1 MRSKIHV
8 VFWAFLV
15 VVMGVFMI
23 NSFHKASEAE
33 RYGLKY
39 EIENGNII
47 LNWNKVKDEND
58 YYLTIQQDGIQLEAV
73 WVSGTSYS
81 VLDTF
86 EGGVI
91 TFNVA
96 VSGESGAAVDY
107 VKMSNIQPYPLN
119 PFGSV
124 YGSDVV
130 FCWDIVY
137 PADLYELE
145 IATRDDKIIEQ
156 ISISS
161 GKTSVKIS
169 GLSPGP
175 YKWSVTPKT
184 TEGSK
189 GMTSEW
195 AYFEITEAEPI
206 VESIFGVEKEG
217 VLPMLSTPL
226 AYPETAVVG
235 PDGAI
240 YVSDTHANVIRRCKD
255 GISEI
260 YVGTLTAGNSV
271 GGVEARDTFEINMPT
286 DIVFDDEGNMFF
298 NDYGNRRICKVE
310 KDTGLVYSVWDH
322 GEIVKKFYLEEDN
335 SLTILCAFDPYPSN
349 FGKIINSISGEVY
362 YEGCI
367 LKNPAGLITNG
378 NRTIILDTHLSKLFL
393 FVDNKLQKSISVIG
407 YSSAL
412 WQDNN
417 NDIYLGEHTAMSKL
431 NWELEKEYLEGDYAN
446 ITYITQGEED
456 SLLVT
461 DSDAGRVYSVD
472 KCSGEQTLLIA
483 SKSVGA
489 AITDIEERGGYLFF
503 LDNQSGIVWRY
514 DPSNGETER
523 FIGNGRKELAVIG
536 ADRLETG
543 LFYPTGLATDGN
555 GNFYI
560 SEQHHILK
568 INKEGKVELFAGA
581 KGRGEYGYR
590 DGPAQDA
597 LFQSIKGLSFDDE
610 SHTLYVADTYNNMIR
625 EIKDGIVSTI
635 AGDGLQGKITFGVP
649 GTESHLNRPHDV
661 IVENG
666 QIYFS
671 DSWNSTVVRLDE
683 RGILCP
689 VAGRPI
695 CKSYQ
700 GEGDYSGD
708 GKDAVKAEL
717 NTPLNLY
724 YFEDVLYIL
733 DAFNNRVRVVK
744 DGKINTIIGCD
755 RKGYDS
761 NDPMVLNM
769 PSAIFVNDQ
778 YIYVAD
784 TNYLVRR
791 YKREYLEEVNGESSY
806 GTDAYK

>member
-271 GGVEARDTFEINMPT
+271 GG
-286 DIVFDDEGNMFF
+286 
-298 NDYGNRRICKVE
+298 
-310 KDTGLVYSVWDH
+310 
-322 GEIVKKFYLEEDN
+322 
-335 SLTILCAFDPYPSN
+335 
-349 FGKIINSISGEVY
+349 
-362 YEGCI
+362 
-367 LKNPAGLITNG
+367 
-378 NRTIILDTHLSKLFL
+378 
-393 FVDNKLQKSISVIG
+393 
-407 YSSAL
+407 
-412 WQDNN
+412 
-417 NDIYLGEHTAMSKL
+417 
-431 NWELEKEYLEGDYAN
+431 
-446 ITYITQGEED
+446 
-456 SLLVT
+456 
-461 DSDAGRVYSVD
+461 
-472 KCSGEQTLLIA
+472 
-483 SKSVGA
+483 
-489 AITDIEERGGYLFF
+489 
-503 LDNQSGIVWRY
+503 
-514 DPSNGETER
+514 
-523 FIGNGRKELAVIG
+523 
-536 ADRLETG
+536 
-543 LFYPTGLATDGN
+543 
-555 GNFYI
+555 
-560 SEQHHILK
+560 
-568 INKEGKVELFAGA
+568 
-581 KGRGEYGYR
+581 GRGQR
-590 DGPAQDA
+590 
-597 LFQSIKGLSFDDE
+597 
-610 SHTLYVADTYNNMIR
+610 
-625 EIKDGIVSTI
+625 
-635 AGDGLQGKITFGVP
+635 
-649 GTESHLNRPHDV
+649 
-661 IVENG
+661 
-666 QIYFS
+666 
-671 DSWNSTVVRLDE
+671 
-683 RGILCP
+683 
-689 VAGRPI
+689 
-695 CKSYQ
+695 
-700 GEGDYSGD
+700 
-708 GKDAVKAEL
+708 
-717 NTPLNLY
+717 
-724 YFEDVLYIL
+724 YI
-733 DAFNNRVRVVK
+733 
-744 DGKINTIIGCD
+744 
-755 RKGYDS
+755 
-761 NDPMVLNM
+761 
-769 PSAIFVNDQ
+769 
-778 YIYVAD
+778 
-784 TNYLVRR
+784 
-791 YKREYLEEVNGESSY
+791 
-806 GTDAYK
+806 